1 MTELTKEQFWATDEP
16 TKRDYKFDDFEAI
29 KHADPEYAEG
39 SDKTRPRE
47 TLIVQNQ

>member
-29 KHADPEYAEG
+29 KHADPEYAPG
-39 SDKTRPRE
+39 
-47 TLIVQNQ
+47 IVTGKQIGRAHV